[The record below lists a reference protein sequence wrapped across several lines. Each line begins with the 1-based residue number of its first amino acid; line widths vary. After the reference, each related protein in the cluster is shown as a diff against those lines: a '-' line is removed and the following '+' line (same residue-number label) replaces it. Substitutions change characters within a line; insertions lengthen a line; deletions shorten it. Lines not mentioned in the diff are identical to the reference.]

1 MARTA
6 ERANSHTRDKMTEL
20 RTDEALLRALERAA
34 SQTPT
39 INQIDKQRISFVM
52 GALPTDNEMTREQ
65 VQSVLERQEGRKL
78 VAA

>member
-1 MARTA
+1 
-6 ERANSHTRDKMTEL
+6 MTDL

-39 INQIDKQRISFVM
+39 IKQIDKQRISFVM
-52 GALPTDNEMTREQ
+52 GALPNDNGMTREQ